1 MSNSKQT
8 SSQALDGSVMCSKC
22 QFKFVSSIDFDEK
35 RNGHC
40 AFYME
45 LFQTMD
51 DQSGF
56 FRTCFTCTET
66 DEVNQ
71 RFSVPCPNCKIT
83 FWLSVN
89 LLKIIDESEI
99 KIKLS
104 FTTEHCLLLA
114 VL

>member
-1 MSNSKQT
+1 
-8 SSQALDGSVMCSKC
+8 
-22 QFKFVSSIDFDEK
+22 
-35 RNGHC
+35 
-40 AFYME
+40 
-45 LFQTMD
+45 MD

-66 DEVNQ
+66 VEVNQ
-71 RFSVPCPNCKIT
+71 RFSLPCPNCEIT

-104 FTTEHCLLLA
+104 FTTEDKKQEDRH
-114 VL
+114 